1 MKEIFVK
8 TKQDLWQWLMANHQ
22 LSESVWLVHYKKTSG
37 KGDVA
42 YSDVVDICLCFGWI
56 DSVKGK
62 VDDERTKFRISPR
75 NPKSAWSRINKEKV
89 AQLEKA
95 GLMQAAGLAMVAMAK
110 ANGAWSKLDAVER
123 CELPSDFEKV
133 LVDQKLLAVWQKKS
147 LSAKRMDL
155 YKLLNMKGQETRAK
169 AIKKMIDTLQTVG

>member
-62 VDDERTKFRISPR
+62 VDDERTKFRISP
-75 NPKSAWSRINKEKV
+75 
-89 AQLEKA
+89 
-95 GLMQAAGLAMVAMAK
+95 
-110 ANGAWSKLDAVER
+110 
-123 CELPSDFEKV
+123 
-133 LVDQKLLAVWQKKS
+133 
-147 LSAKRMDL
+147 
-155 YKLLNMKGQETRAK
+155 
-169 AIKKMIDTLQTVG
+169 